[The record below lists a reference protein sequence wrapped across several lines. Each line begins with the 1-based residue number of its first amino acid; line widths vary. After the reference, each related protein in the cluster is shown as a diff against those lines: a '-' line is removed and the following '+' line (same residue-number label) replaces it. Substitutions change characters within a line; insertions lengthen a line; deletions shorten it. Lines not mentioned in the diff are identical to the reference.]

1 MKSPPLT
8 VDTEA
13 EAIEAIRKRVMG
25 RLLLLARE
33 NFFTRVEKETAH
45 LFDASTLRACGTLMP
60 FIDVNG
66 TRSTELARRM
76 GVSRQAVRKTL
87 KSLLEEGLVEYLED
101 PNDGRAFLVRFTR
114 AGMKRMADMHAAIHR
129 VEAALDKELGKERMR
144 ITREVLLQLAYG
156 GERRED

>member
-1 MKSPPLT
+1 MKPPLT
-8 VDTEA
+8 ADTEA
-13 EAIEAIRKRVMG
+13 EAIEATRKRVMG

-33 NFFTRVEKETAH
+33 NFFVRVERETAH

-60 FIDVNG
+60 FIDVKG

-101 PNDGRAFLVRFTR
+101 PDDGRAFLVRFTR
-114 AGMKRMADMHAAIHR
+114 AGMKRMADMHAAIQR

-144 ITREVLLQLAYG
+144 ITRDVLFHMAYG
-156 GERRED
+156 GAWREG